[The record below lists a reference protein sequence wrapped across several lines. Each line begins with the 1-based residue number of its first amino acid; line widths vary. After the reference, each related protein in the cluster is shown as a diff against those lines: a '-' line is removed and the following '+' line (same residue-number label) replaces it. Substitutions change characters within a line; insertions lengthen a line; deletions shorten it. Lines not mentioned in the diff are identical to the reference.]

1 MINLGTS
8 IKNKRDP
15 FKLNPFYLDLD
26 TCCTFNQKINKN
38 TIRYIQKVVRG
49 VKSQNNVG
57 VNRINHKGNYGVFL
71 GYLKTWFH
79 PNGMGDILSFSAV
92 EK

>member
-1 MINLGTS
+1 MLNSGPS
-8 IKNKRDP
+8 SENKSFP
-15 FKLNPFYLDLD
+15 FRLNPFYLYLH
-26 TCCTFNQKINKN
+26 TCSTFNQKINKN

-49 VKSQNNVG
+49 VKSHNNVG